1 MSNVNIRRAVENI
14 RAGTNVYTPIV
25 EVVVNAIQAI
35 EATGRQDGFVTIQID
50 RSPQNSLD
58 DKKSE
63 IIGFTIIDNGEGF
76 TDENREAFD
85 TLYTERKLVEG
96 GKGFG
101 RFTCLKYFNDVAI
114 ESDFRFGETHRHRKF
129 RMGKDT
135 DIIVGETVSE
145 SEAVDTRT
153 VVRLISP
160 KKQMPERSAASLART
175 LVEKLLPYF
184 VSEDRSCPKITLR
197 ESDGLSPIVL
207 NEYLSDPQTPLITE
221 SKAARGDFSLD
232 GSSGS
237 QMFTARVFKI
247 YSPKS
252 SRSQISLVAHRRE
265 VTSVSLHSYIPEF
278 SEEFFDSAGADTDN
292 ENGRNFIV
300 KVYVF
305 GRYLDDHVSLER
317 GGFDFHR
324 ESDLLYGISQKDIE
338 QQASEFA
345 MRAVGDDVAERR
357 ERKIE
362 RVRAFVRD
370 EAPWHSSIIHKV
382 DFTDFP
388 YNPTNDQIEGRLHAH
403 KYNEEVKVRSEVK
416 KLLANGGAD
425 DLAEKAS
432 EIVSR
437 ISDSSRHELVHYV
450 ALRKSVLDIFEK
462 SLSIRADGK
471 YQSEGVVH
479 DIIFPR
485 KGDGDT
491 TPFADH
497 NLWIIDE
504 RLNFCEYLSSDQPL
518 DGAWSDRPDLL
529 AFDKRI
535 GFRGDNEPSNPVTI
549 FEFKKPQRDDFV
561 NPSSTEDPVEQI
573 VRYVIKIRDGK
584 YRTPKGR
591 EILVSANTPFYGYV
605 VCELNQK
612 VKDWLED
619 VKDFKPMPDRLGYFR
634 WHEKLNLYIEVLSW
648 DKVLRDANMRN
659 KVFFHKL
666 GIG

>member
-1 MSNVNIRRAVENI
+1 VSNVNIRRAVENI

-35 EATGRQDGFVTIQID
+35 EATGRPDGVVTIQID
-50 RSPQNSLD
+50 RSPQGTLD
-58 DKKSE
+58 DHKPE
-63 IIGFTIIDNGEGF
+63 IVGFTVIDNGEGF

-85 TLYTERKLVEG
+85 TLYTERKLIEG

-101 RFTCLKYFNDVAI
+101 RFTCLKYFNDVAV
-114 ESDFRFGETHRHRKF
+114 ESDFRTSGDFMRRKF

-135 DIIVGETVSE
+135 DIIVNETLSE
-145 SEAVDTRT
+145 SDAPDTRT
-153 VVRLISP
+153 MVRLISP
-160 KKQMPERSAASLART
+160 KAQMPERSAASLART

-184 VSEDRSCPKITLR
+184 VSEDRTCPRVILQ
-197 ESDGLSPIVL
+197 ESDGSSSIVL
-207 NEYLSDPQTPLITE
+207 NEYLSNPQNPLITE
-221 SKAARGDFSLD
+221 SKSARGEFTLD
-232 GSSGS
+232 SSAGS
-237 QMFTARVFKI
+237 QSFTARVFKI

-252 SRSQISLVAHRRE
+252 SRSKISLVAHRRE
-265 VTSVSLHSYIPEF
+265 VTSVSLHTYIPEF
-278 SEEFFDSAGADTDN
+278 SEEFFDSVGSKD
-292 ENGRNFIV
+292 EESGRNFII
-300 KVYVF
+300 KVYIF
-305 GRYLDDHVSLER
+305 GGYLDEHVSLER

-324 ESDLLYGISQKDIE
+324 ESELLYGISQKDIE

-345 MRAVGDDVAERR
+345 RRSVGDDVAERR

-362 RVRAFVRD
+362 HARTYVRD
-370 EAPWHSSIIHKV
+370 ETPWYSSIINEV

-388 YNPTNDQIEGRLHAH
+388 YNPTNDQIEGVLHRH
-403 KYNEEVKVRSEVK
+403 KYNQEVKARSEVK
-416 KLLANGGAD
+416 ALLANEEPD
-425 DLAEKAS
+425 ELAEKVS
-432 EIVSR
+432 GVVSR
-437 ISDSSRHELVHYV
+437 ISGSSRNELVHYV
-450 ALRKSVLDIFEK
+450 ALRKSILDIFEK
-462 SLSIRADGK
+462 SLSIGSDGK

-491 TPFADH
+491 TSFSDH

-504 RLNFCEYLSSDQPL
+504 RLNFTDYLSSDLPL
-518 DGAWSDRPDLL
+518 EGALTDRPDLL

-549 FEFKKPQRDDFV
+549 FELKKPQRDDFV
-561 NPSSTEDPVEQI
+561 NPSSKEDPIEQI

-584 YRTPKGR
+584 YRTPRGR
-591 EILVSANTPFYGYV
+591 EILVSENTPFYGYV

-619 VKDFKPMPDRLGYFR
+619 VKDFKPMPDRLGYFS
-634 WHEKLNLYIEVLSW
+634 WHEKLNLYFEVLSW

-666 GIG
+666 GIE

>member
-35 EATGRQDGFVTIQID
+35 EATGRRDGVVKVQID
-50 RSPQNSLD
+50 RSPQSALD
-58 DKKSE
+58 DHKPE
-63 IIGFTIIDNGEGF
+63 IVGFTVIDNGEGF

-114 ESDFRFGETHRHRKF
+114 ESDFLADGTLRRRKF

-135 DIIVGETVSE
+135 DIIVDENLSE
-145 SEAVDTRT
+145 SDASDTGT
-153 VVRLISP
+153 VVRLISL
-160 KKQMPERSAASLART
+160 KAQMPERSASSLART

-184 VSEDRSCPKITLR
+184 VSEDRACPRITLQ
-197 ESDGLSPIVL
+197 ESDGSSSIVL
-207 NEYLSDPQTPLITE
+207 NEYLSDPQNPLITE
-221 SKAARGDFSLD
+221 SKSVRGEFTLD
-232 GSSGS
+232 SSVGS
-237 QMFTARVFKI
+237 QGFTARVFKI

-252 SRSQISLVAHRRE
+252 SRSKISLVAHRRE
-265 VTSVSLHSYIPEF
+265 VTSVSLHTYIPEF
-278 SEEFFDSAGADTDN
+278 SEEFFDSAGSSD
-292 ENGRNFIV
+292 EKSGRNFIV
-300 KVYVF
+300 MVYVF
-305 GRYLDDHVSLER
+305 GGYLDEHVSLER

-324 ESDLLYGISQKDIE
+324 ESDLLYGISQRDIE

-345 MRAVGDDVAERR
+345 RRSVGDDVAERR

-362 RVRAFVRD
+362 RARIYVRD
-370 EAPWHSSIIHKV
+370 EAPWYSSIINEV
-382 DFTDFP
+382 DFADFP
-388 YNPTNDQIEGRLHAH
+388 YNPTNDQIEDLLHSH
-403 KYNEEVKVRSEVK
+403 KHNQEVKVRSEVK
-416 KLLANGGAD
+416 ALLANEKPD
-425 DLAEKAS
+425 ELAEKAS
-432 EIVSR
+432 GIVSR
-437 ISDSSRHELVHYV
+437 ISDSSRDELVHYV

-462 SLSIRADGK
+462 SLSIGSDGK

-491 TPFADH
+491 TPFSDH

-504 RLNFCEYLSSDQPL
+504 RLNFTEYLSSDLPL
-518 DGAWSDRPDLL
+518 EGALTDRPDLL

-549 FEFKKPQRDDFV
+549 FELKKPQRDDFV
-561 NPSSTEDPVEQI
+561 NPSSTEDPIEQI

-584 YRTPKGR
+584 YRTPRGR

-619 VKDFKPMPDRLGYFR
+619 VKDFKPMPDRLGYFS

>member
-14 RAGTNVYTPIV
+14 RTGTNVYTPIV

-145 SEAVDTRT
+145 SEAVDTCT

-221 SKAARGDFSLD
+221 SKAAGGEFSLD
-232 GSSGS
+232 GSAGP

-265 VTSVSLHSYIPEF
+265 VTSVSLHLYIPEF

-292 ENGRNFIV
+292 ESGRNFIV

-317 GGFDFHR
+317 GEFDFHR
-324 ESDLLYGISQKDIE
+324 ESDLLYWISQKDIE

-345 MRAVGDDVAERR
+345 RRSVGDDVAERR

-362 RVRAFVRD
+362 HVFTFVRD
-370 EAPWHSSIIHKV
+370 EAPWYSSIIHEV

-416 KLLANGGAD
+416 KLLADGGAE

-432 EIVSR
+432 QIVSR
-437 ISDSSRHELVHYV
+437 ISGSSRHELVHYV

-462 SLSIRADGK
+462 SLFIRADGK

-491 TPFADH
+491 TPFANH

-518 DGAWSDRPDLL
+518 DGALSDRPDLL